1 MRDND
6 LQRLCRD
13 ASALDIPPASRR
25 GSRLSPKGSALS
37 ERSSG
42 SSETAGRAGGKVARE
57 GSTGVLYVHKL
68 GRQHFAYL
76 RSIGEGLDMHEAA
89 SRYLGVEHGHSTLAA
104 HRQVVDKLRGLCRR
118 GGKKDWRLIGLA
130 IRSGTVSE
138 APPLEE
144 WAEANNLSDW
154 RYEELLP
161 MYQEAFPPD
170 RKEKRNARL
179 RERQIALLK
188 ELESQAEQ
196 KPQPTD
202 LISGWFDDVTSARL
216 KQSGMLMVGEL
227 QAAIARGGRWWSS
240 IPAIGQGKAD
250 RIEKYLVTLCGEL
263 PKPQGVQ
270 RMAEIARSLA
280 SSAPMQAINAT
291 PTALP
296 SPTLPALPARQPSAD
311 LADLEGRWG
320 PNRAT
325 PVPSGTSASND
336 KEAIEAW
343 VRARA
348 GSELTA
354 KSYRREAQRLLF
366 WCETERKKAL
376 SSMNVEDCL
385 AYMAFLQF
393 IPPAFISRRGAPRFD
408 IEQGWRPFAG
418 QLSHDSQRQA
428 IVICAAF
435 FAWAVSASYLVA
447 NPWVLVNRK
456 TGDKPLELISS
467 RAFTEGAWA
476 SVRGFLEAAPP
487 SPTRSR
493 TIFIMDFGEGT
504 GLRAAEMLSTRLDAF
519 QPLRSR
525 WVLKVQGKGSKNRV
539 IAVPSQAVAAL
550 NRYLQE
556 RKLRPLGEAP
566 PETPLVASAVDDN
579 QGVGYRALYES
590 TKSWFRRAI
599 MASNLEGIERTTAYK
614 ASLHWLRHTCG
625 TRALER
631 GVPLAM
637 VQEQLGHKDPR
648 QTMKYSKTQL
658 EALLDGM
665 DKAFK
670 G

>member
-1 MRDND
+1 M
-6 LQRLCRD
+6 Q
-13 ASALDIPPASRR
+13 
-25 GSRLSPKGSALS
+25 
-37 ERSSG
+37 
-42 SSETAGRAGGKVARE
+42 
-57 GSTGVLYVHKL
+57 
-68 GRQHFAYL
+68 
-76 RSIGEGLDMHEAA
+76 EAA

-104 HRQVVDKLRGLCRR
+104 HRQVVDKLRGLSRRR
-118 GGKKDWRLIGLA
+118 GDKDWRLIGLA
-130 IRSGTVSE
+130 IRSGTASE

-170 RKEKRNARL
+170 RKETRNARL
-179 RERQIALLK
+179 RERQMALLK
-188 ELESQAEQ
+188 ELQSQAAQ
-196 KPQPTD
+196 KPQSTD
-202 LISGWFDDVTSARL
+202 PISGWFDEVTSDRL
-216 KQSGMLMVGEL
+216 KRSGMLMIGEL

-240 IPAIGQGKAD
+240 IPAIGQGKAE
-250 RIEKYLVTLCGEL
+250 RIEKYLVTLCGEI
-263 PKPQGVQ
+263 PKPKGSQ
-270 RMAEIARSLA
+270 RMAEVALRLA
-280 SSAPMQAINAT
+280 SPTQPQDIQAT
-291 PTALP
+291 PIALP
-296 SPTLPALPARQPSAD
+296 SPTLLALPARQPP
-311 LADLEGRWG
+311 ADLEGNWG

-325 PVPSGTSASND
+325 PVPSGTSATND
-336 KEAIEAW
+336 RAAIKAW
-343 VRARA
+343 VKARA

-354 KSYRREAQRLLF
+354 KSYLREAERLLY
-366 WCETERKKAL
+366 WCQTERNKAL

-385 AYMAFLQF
+385 AYMAFLQS

-408 IEQGWRPFAG
+408 FERGWRPFAG

-467 RAFTEGAWA
+467 RAFTESAWA
-476 SVRGFLEAAPP
+476 TVRSFLDAAPP
-487 SPTRSR
+487 SPARSR
-493 TIFIMDFGEGT
+493 TIFIMDFAEGT
-504 GLRAAEMLSTRLDAF
+504 GLRAAEILSTRLDAF

-539 IAVPSQAVAAL
+539 VAVPSQAVAAL
-550 NRYLQE
+550 DRYLHD
-556 RKLRPLGEAP
+556 RDLPPLGVAP
-566 PETPLVASAVDDN
+566 PETPLVASAVNVKD
-579 QGVGYRALYES
+579 GVGYRALYES
-590 TKSWFRRAI
+590 TKAWFRKAI
-599 MASNLEGIERTTAYK
+599 MASELTGIERSTAYK

-648 QTMKYSKTQL
+648 QTMKYAKTQL

-665 DKAFK
+665 DSAFK
-670 G
+670 A